1 MWARILSLIVK
12 ELLALMRDPRGRL
25 VLIAPPL
32 IQLFI
37 FTFAATLEVRNVDI
51 AIVNLDQGRWGR
63 ELVARIEAA
72 PTFDEVIM
80 LSSVGEITEVIDRRR
95 ALAAIHIPQDFSR
108 NIEAGQ
114 TADAQIVLDG
124 RRANAAQILFGY
136 VNRIVA
142 SVGATARPAPA
153 LAEGVVRH
161 WFNPNL
167 VYRWFMVPALVA
179 IITMLTAIVV
189 TTLSIARERELGTF
203 DQLLVSP
210 LNQSE
215 IMLGKVAPG
224 FLIGAGQGTLF
235 IALAVFAFGV
245 PLLGSLP
252 LLYMAMVFFLAAVL
266 GVGLFI
272 SAISAT
278 QQQAIIGAFA
288 FIAPAIML
296 SGFGAPVE
304 NMPEWLQ
311 AFTMINPLRHFL
323 VIVHGVFLKDMPAL
337 EILRNIAPLV
347 VIAGITLP
355 AAAWMFR
362 ARTQ

>member
-12 ELLALMRDPRGRL
+12 ELLALMRDPRGRM

-32 IQLFI
+32 IQLFV

-51 AIVNLDQGRWGR
+51 AVVNLDQGRWGR

-72 PTFDEVIM
+72 PTFDDVIM

-108 NIEAGQ
+108 DIEAGR

-142 SVGATARPAPA
+142 GVGGAARPAPA

-224 FLIGAGQGTLF
+224 FLIGAAQGTLF

-252 LLYMAMVFFLAAVL
+252 LLYLAMVFFLAAVL

-272 SAISAT
+272 SSISAT

-311 AFTMINPLRHFL
+311 TFTMINPLRHFL

-347 VIAGITLP
+347 LIAGVTLP

>member
-12 ELLALMRDPRGRL
+12 ELLALLRDPRGRM

-63 ELVARIEAA
+63 ELVARIDAA
-72 PTFDEVIM
+72 PTFDEVIV
-80 LSSVGEITEVIDRRR
+80 LRNVGEIRSVIDRRR
-95 ALAAIHIPQDFSR
+95 VLAAIHIPQDFSR
-108 NIEAGQ
+108 NIEAGRPAQ
-114 TADAQIVLDG
+114 AQIVLDG

-136 VNRIVA
+136 VNRIA
-142 SVGATARPAPA
+142 AGMGAEARPQPV
-153 LAEGVVRH
+153 LAEGIVRH

-189 TTLSIARERELGTF
+189 TTLSVARERELGTF

-210 LNQSE
+210 LTRFE
-215 IMLGKVAPG
+215 IMAGKVTPG
-224 FLIGAGQGTLF
+224 FLIGAAQGTLF
-235 IALAVFAFGV
+235 IGLAVFVFGI
-245 PLLGSLP
+245 PLTGSLP
-252 LLYMAMVFFLAAVL
+252 LLYLAMVFFLAAVL

-272 SAISAT
+272 SSISAT

-296 SGFGAPVE
+296 SGFGAPIE
-304 NMPEWLQ
+304 NMPDWLQ
-311 AFTMINPLRHFL
+311 AFTTINPLRHFL
-323 VIVHGVFLKDMPAL
+323 VIVHGVFLKDMPML
-337 EILRNIAPLV
+337 EILRNTAPLV
-347 VIAGITLP
+347 LIAGATLP

-362 ARTQ
+362 VRTQ